1 MAIKRKI
8 KKVFLV
14 FFILLLITGSA
25 FIYLVLTAAKPPV
38 ESINECHDAISRA
51 KQVEAEKY
59 APVLLTQSQS
69 LYQSAM
75 REWQYQNERW
85 FITRD
90 FSIVLSLTTQA
101 REKAKE
107 AESKSMETKGALHTD
122 ISTTLAAL
130 GKKVRNYEKN
140 YSQLPLEKSVRKNF
154 NSGKLIYLECKGA
167 YDRGEYN
174 GIGEKLIRAYALISQ
189 SVKKS
194 PGHLEDYFRNFS
206 NWKKWAG
213 ETIEWSSSNGAAA
226 IIVDKFA
233 RKCYVYT
240 GGKLKKEF
248 NIELG
253 PNWMGTKLYKGDKAT
268 PEGRY
273 YITRKK
279 SHRQTKYY
287 KAMLI
292 DYPNEEDERR
302 YTENVRKGLIPRRG
316 TGNLIEIHGEGGKGL
331 DWTEGCVAMTNED
344 IDVLYNLSSVGTPV
358 TIVGS
363 LKPLNQVN
371 GF

>member
-8 KKVFLV
+8 KRIFLV
-14 FFILLLITGSA
+14 FFILVLLSGSV
-25 FIYLVLTAAKPPV
+25 FIYLVMTAANPPID
-38 ESINECHDAISRA
+38 SINECHEAISRA
-51 KQVEAEKY
+51 KKVEAEKY

-90 FSIVLSLTTQA
+90 YSIVLSLTTQA
-101 REKAKE
+101 KQKAEE
-107 AESKSMETKGALHTD
+107 AVSKSMDIKSSMHQD
-122 ISTTLAAL
+122 ISTSLASI
-130 GKKVRNYEKN
+130 GKKVRNYERN
-140 YSQLPLEKSVRKNF
+140 YSQLPLDKSVRKNF
-154 NSGKLIYLECKGA
+154 NSGKLIYLECKEA
-167 YDRGEYN
+167 YERGEYT
-174 GIGEKLIRAYALISQ
+174 GVGEKLKRADALISQ

-194 PGHLEDYFRNFS
+194 HGYLEDYFRNFS
-206 NWKKWAG
+206 SWKKWAG

-233 RKCYVYT
+233 RKCFVYN
-240 GGKLKKEF
+240 GGQLKKEF

-287 KAMLI
+287 KALLI
-292 DYPNEEDERR
+292 NYPNEEDERR
-302 YTENVRKGLIPRRG
+302 YAENVRKGLIPKRG
-316 TGNLIEIHGEGGKGL
+316 TGNLIEIHGDGGKGIN
-331 DWTEGCVAMTNED
+331 WTEGCVAMTNED
-344 IDVLYNLSSVGTPV
+344 IDILFNLSSVGTPV

-363 LKPLNQVN
+363 LKPLDQVN